1 MILVCAADQQD
12 VTFEELMK
20 QYRDYERQQG
30 VTGTGGDYDD
40 DDEEEDA
47 QEEYSHDRVDSQ
59 PRKHVQGDEAPQPD
73 RSNEMPA
80 ISRKDVLQSRAGRDL
95 WKKGSQ
101 ARMPTADVDRRTEL
115 REVKTPGPAGAGPG
129 AGAGGP
135 SSAPQSPWSK
145 RHDEDDAGGASRQ
158 QSRQG
163 TGWSGRPSTRASSI
177 ADRGRLDDEMM
188 GDALYY
194 GILFYAM
201 LCYSILCYAMLCYAC
216 ATRRM

>member
-1 MILVCAADQQD
+1 MILDCAADQQD

-30 VTGTGGDYDD
+30 VGDTGFE
-40 DDEEEDA
+40 DEEEDT
-47 QEEYSHDRVDSQ
+47 QEEYPHEQVDIHA
-59 PRKHVQGDEAPQPD
+59 RKHLQGDEAPQQD
-73 RSNEMPA
+73 KSKEMPV

-115 REVKTPGPAGAGPG
+115 REVKTPGA
-129 AGAGGP
+129 AGAGGA
-135 SSAPQSPWSK
+135 SSSGVQSPSPWS
-145 RHDEDDAGGASRQ
+145 RRQDDDDAGGASRQ

-163 TGWSGRPSTRASSI
+163 TAWSGRPSTRASSI

-188 GDALYY
+188 GDALYF
-194 GILFYAM
+194 GMIVLDGM
-201 LCYSILCYAMLCYAC
+201 KVV
-216 ATRRM
+216 